1 MSRLVHLYPRAWR
14 DRYLAELEDLL
25 ADRPPT
31 VRDRLD
37 IVRGAFDAWIHPQLV
52 ARAPRPDGGIGA
64 GRRVASI
71 SAMVGG
77 GLWIAGGLTMNAAPI
92 HRGLGYKDSTTAL
105 ILLACGAVITALAA
119 VALAIT
125 TARGSR
131 ATVIAAATMLIG
143 AALIFGPWPV
153 FVFGLFSF
161 AFATI
166 PFGLLLARAGN
177 QAFAGLLPIATIVL
191 LFMNTED
198 ERALLTIPFGLA
210 WMAVGA
216 LALRRGPVAVIP
228 AVNPA

>member
-37 IVRGAFDAWIHPQLV
+37 IVRGAFDAWIHPQLA
-52 ARAPRPDGGIGA
+52 ARAPRPDGSIGV

-71 SAMVGG
+71 AAMVGG
-77 GLWIAGGLTMNAAPI
+77 GLWIAGGLTMNAAPML
-92 HRGLGYKDSTTAL
+92 RGLGYKDSTTGL
-105 ILLACGAVITALAA
+105 IVLASGAVITALAA
-119 VALAIT
+119 VGLAIAT
-125 TARGSR
+125 TRRSR
-131 ATVIAAATMLIG
+131 PTMTAAMAMLIG
-143 AALIFGPWPV
+143 AALIFAPWPLLAI
-153 FVFGLFSF
+153 GLFGY

-177 QAFAGLLPIATIVL
+177 QAFAGLLPIATIIL

-210 WMAVGA
+210 WIAVGA
-216 LALRRGPVAVIP
+216 LAVRRGPVAVIP
-228 AVNPA
+228 AANPA